1 MFTFYYP
8 LVELV
13 FFTCR
18 DTHFPGWIHP
28 PCARH
33 DVRWRLPQL
42 SHSRL
47 PNHVQLSTRG
57 VGTPRHV
64 QCVQMRGLRWARWEW
79 WAEGELEWVSRV
91 YLCSKN
97 RMDVWRTATSGR
109 VTSAHARNHVFDDRW
124 RHLLRVNLL
133 PRTWKQGV
141 GPAWKHGDVYVCSG
155 MLRNGHTHTHK
166 YASKN
171 TYTNRYKYSVYI
183 YISPKLRSH
192 THQTR
197 LSINTSPPVFL
208 SFFSL
213 EFSLSLFFPISH
225 YSLPS
230 SLFSRLKMS
239 SLLAWLQTAGI
250 CYRIMDNP
258 LPLTS
263 PHLSHLTPPTSRLPW
278 FHYYKSTEPRA
289 SHTLG
294 TQIRGYPTPWEHVI

>member
-1 MFTFYYP
+1 MSSLWSSSTGTNIVKGFYQDWQSYVRRWQETRSFIASNFWDRNFGQLAKSKLIFLCKCPIIFTERLKAANFWWSSLNVSKALSSLNQVPNDLKRRFYLPIFFPILPYVP
-8 LVELV
+8 LLLPISRISF

-28 PCARH
+28 PWARH

-109 VTSAHARNHVFDDRW
+109 VTSAHARSHVFDDRW
-124 RHLLRVNLL
+124 RHLLRVHLL
-133 PRTWKQGV
+133 PRTWKQGL

-155 MLRNGHTHTHK
+155 MLRNGHTH
-166 YASKN
+166 
-171 TYTNRYKYSVYI
+171 R
-183 YISPKLRSH
+183 
-192 THQTR
+192 Q
-197 LSINTSPPVFL
+197 
-208 SFFSL
+208 
-213 EFSLSLFFPISH
+213 
-225 YSLPS
+225 
-230 SLFSRLKMS
+230 
-239 SLLAWLQTAGI
+239 I
-250 CYRIMDNP
+250 CR
-258 LPLTS
+258 
-263 PHLSHLTPPTSRLPW
+263 
-278 FHYYKSTEPRA
+278 
-289 SHTLG
+289 
-294 TQIRGYPTPWEHVI
+294 